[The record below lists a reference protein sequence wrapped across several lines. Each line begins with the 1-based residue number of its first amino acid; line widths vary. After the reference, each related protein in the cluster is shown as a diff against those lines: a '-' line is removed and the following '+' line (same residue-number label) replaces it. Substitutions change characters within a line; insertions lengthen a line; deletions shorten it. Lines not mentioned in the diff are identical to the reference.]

1 MLDAFQPD
9 DKAVLDSWVA
19 DSKVNA
25 ATSQETRRSQ
35 KRRASESVEDDKK
48 KDEMKTQK
56 KKKAED
62 KKHAKW
68 LSIGYHS
75 LAVDDPSDTTFQ
87 SYAST
92 DDDRDGTNIHFVIG
106 DCTRPSTNLD
116 EAYIILSYALK
127 LLCLPQNFYW
137 VHSQ

>member
-1 MLDAFQPD
+1 M
-9 DKAVLDSWVA
+9 DSWVA
-19 DSKVNA
+19 DSKVK
-25 ATSQETRRSQ
+25 ATPSQEIRRSQ
-35 KRRASESVEDDKK
+35 KRRVSESIE
-48 KDEMKTQK
+48 DEMKIQK

-75 LAVDDPSDTTFQ
+75 LAVDDPTDTTLR

-92 DDDRDGTNIHFVIG
+92 DDDGDGTNIHFVIG
-106 DCTRPSTNLD
+106 DCTQPSTNSD
-116 EAYIILSYALK
+116 EAYIILSYAPK
-127 LLCLPQNFYW
+127 PLCLPQIFYW

>member
-1 MLDAFQPD
+1 M
-9 DKAVLDSWVA
+9 DSWVA
-19 DSKVNA
+19 DSKVKA
-25 ATSQETRRSQ
+25 APSQEIRRSQ
-35 KRRASESVEDDKK
+35 KRRVSESIEDDKK
-48 KDEMKTQK
+48 KDEMKIQK

-75 LAVDDPSDTTFQ
+75 LAVDDPTDTTLR

-92 DDDRDGTNIHFVIG
+92 DDDGDGTNMHFVIG
-106 DCTRPSTNLD
+106 DCTQPSTNS

-127 LLCLPQNFYW
+127 NSCVFHKFFTGSTHSNFK
-137 VHSQ
+137 QRLTN

>member
-1 MLDAFQPD
+1 M
-9 DKAVLDSWVA
+9 DSWVA
-19 DSKVNA
+19 DSKVKA
-25 ATSQETRRSQ
+25 APSQEIRRSQ
-35 KRRASESVEDDKK
+35 KRRVSESIE
-48 KDEMKTQK
+48 DEMKIQK

-75 LAVDDPSDTTFQ
+75 LAVDDPTDTTLR

-92 DDDRDGTNIHFVIG
+92 DDDGDGTNIHFVIG
-106 DCTRPSTNLD
+106 DCTQPSTNSD
-116 EAYIILSYALK
+116 EAYIILSYAPK
-127 LLCLPQNFYW
+127 PLCLPQIFYW